1 MTFEGLRA
9 RDRMVFS
16 AARERGIPVVVVL
29 AGGYALDVEDT
40 VEVHSATVE
49 ECVRSAEGPRPSS
62 YR

>member
-1 MTFEGLRA
+1 
-9 RDRMVFS
+9 MVFS